1 MSIANSTL
9 KQAHAVCHFVTTPGA
24 TSSQADTNPDQLCT
38 LMSAITVEHAALAK
52 SGVQQ
57 NRLLNS
63 LRDLVAVAAATAQQQ
78 AGAGSVLAAAKGVLS
93 ALFTLARSSTV
104 DKKASA
110 LQYK

>member
-1 MSIANSTL
+1 MYML
-9 KQAHAVCHFVTTPGA
+9 FQHVTA
-24 TSSQADTNPDQLCT
+24 TSGVTSAPTDTDPDRLCT

-63 LRDLVAVAAATAQQQ
+63 LRDLVAVAAAAQQQ
-78 AGAGSVLAAAKGVLS
+78 QANGGSVLAAAKGVLS
-93 ALFTLARSSTV
+93 ALFTLARSSTI

-110 LQYK
+110 THNIYVDLHYEL